1 MQHEYKM
8 EPALRR
14 PGRIR
19 GIRSPNTRLAIGLT
33 EQLNAA
39 AEDGWEYVRTD
50 SFPVE
55 FRSGLFRTKVVEI
68 ASFLVFRRPIVEE
81 DPIPHDLGPQMVG
94 PEDSGP
100 PVDYRQPEPSVRPMP
115 PIASRVVPDDDDAF
129 RTTPPVGRS

>member
-8 EPALRR
+8 EPAQRR

-33 EQLNAA
+33 DQLNAA

-55 FRSGLFRTKVVEI
+55 FRSGLFRTQGCRNCVLFGVP
-68 ASFLVFRRPIVEE
+68 AA
-81 DPIPHDLGPQMVG
+81 D
-94 PEDSGP
+94 
-100 PVDYRQPEPSVRPMP
+100 RQ
-115 PIASRVVPDDDDAF
+115 
-129 RTTPPVGRS
+129 